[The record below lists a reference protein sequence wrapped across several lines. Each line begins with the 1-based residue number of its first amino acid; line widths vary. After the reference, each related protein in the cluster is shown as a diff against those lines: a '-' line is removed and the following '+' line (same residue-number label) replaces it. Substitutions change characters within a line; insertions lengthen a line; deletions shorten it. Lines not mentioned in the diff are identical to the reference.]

1 MDVAVRLDFDVA
13 DVRAIYDY
21 ERDDPGKRQEAFGA
35 VFGPVLGSHQAA
47 ERDRVV
53 RDSLNFAWA
62 NCGGVPDQP
71 LTAEHVARLKELFA
85 DRATPR
91 WKHVT
96 GLGDAAA
103 RQLALAYISQVLAV
117 APKSRSRPTWRVSL
131 LRRSSDM
138 MLSKKVP

>member
-1 MDVAVRLDFDVA
+1 
-13 DVRAIYDY
+13 
-21 ERDDPGKRQEAFGA
+21 
-35 VFGPVLGSHQAA
+35 LGSHHAA

-53 RDSLNFAWA
+53 RESLNFAWA

-71 LTAEHVARLKELFA
+71 LTTEHLARLKELFA
-85 DRATPR
+85 DWATPW

-117 APKSRSRPTWRVSL
+117 AQSTPAQAGAGGASKRSR
-131 LRRSSDM
+131 
-138 MLSKKVP
+138 